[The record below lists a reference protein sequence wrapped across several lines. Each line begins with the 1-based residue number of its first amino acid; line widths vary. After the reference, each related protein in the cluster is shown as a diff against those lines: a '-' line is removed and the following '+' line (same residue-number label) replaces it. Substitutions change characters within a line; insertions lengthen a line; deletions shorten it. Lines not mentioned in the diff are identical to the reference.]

1 MPYSLIVPVGA
12 RCSGKNYWTDKAIE
26 AFLGLRILK
35 SNTTRPKRSPPD
47 DKIDE
52 CAYYFWT
59 ERQFDDEIAAERLI
73 QTGEHSGFRYG
84 LHLGNIEKELHYSS
98 GVIPLIPSAAE
109 MVYDYFHAKFP
120 VRIIVLQPTIH
131 LLAKNRER
139 RGEKT
144 DLVKIIAED
153 NNLRDREWRVP
164 VACFDLNDTP
174 ADAKI
179 LELFDPNTDLG
190 GDYESTAG

>member
-1 MPYSLIVPVGA
+1 MANVLIVPVGA

-26 AFLGLRILK
+26 IFTGLRILK
-35 SNTTRPKRSPPD
+35 SNTTRPKRPPPD

-52 CAYYFWT
+52 CSYYFWT
-59 ERQFDDEIAAERLI
+59 DKQFEDEIAAGRLI

-84 LHLGNIEKELHYSS
+84 LHLPYIEKELICGS
-98 GVIPLIPSAAE
+98 GAIPLLPTAAE
-109 MVYDYFHAKFP
+109 MIYDYFHDKFR
-120 VRIIVLQPTIH
+120 VLIIVFRPTIH

-153 NNLRDREWRVP
+153 NNLRDREWRAP
-164 VACFDLNDTP
+164 VLPFSLNGTDE
-174 ADAKI
+174 DEKI
-179 LELFDPNTDLG
+179 LELFDPERSLQ
-190 GDYESTAG
+190 